1 MYYQTLSFLTLL
13 RDQAHVSQQG
23 ADTHI
28 LIFLLKTVTAFLQ
41 NPTMLKCTGSFPIHY
56 SRLKLHSHRLL
67 LLHAWGIKILLLNKT
82 SILHVFHISSIEFVM
97 ANTVHFS
104 KVLQN
109 YPKLELLKTTFFLP
123 TPPI

>member
-13 RDQAHVSQQG
+13 WDQAHISQEG

-28 LIFLLKTVTAFLQ
+28 LIFLLKTVTVFLQ
-41 NPTMLKCTGSFPIHY
+41 NPTMLKCTGLFPIHY
-56 SRLKLHSHRLL
+56 SRPKLHSHHLL
-67 LLHAWGIKILLLNKT
+67 LLHPWGTKLLLLNKT
-82 SILHVFHISSIEFVM
+82 SILHVCHISSTELVM

-109 YPKLELLKTTFFLP
+109 YTKLELFRNTFFLP
-123 TPPI
+123 TSPI